1 MQNHRYSPISEDSS
15 LTSSLSNDLLQLP
28 SLYKLNPNLID
39 DHALPPPD
47 SLFPATVSNNPIP
60 PVVPVNSEQFV
71 AIINSVKEAINNGI
85 YPTRISK
92 GSSGSYFCYNMER
105 EIVGVF
111 KPKNEEPYGHLNPKW
126 TKWLHRNLL
135 PCCFGRSCI
144 IPNLG
149 YISEAAASYVD
160 RRLGLNIVPRTEIVY
175 LSSPSFHYSFKERWS
190 NRIFG
195 TPVKPKIG
203 SFQLFLNGFVDST
216 TVFQEAYS
224 KLSRN
229 SVSSVTEQHPLGWS
243 EAGQQSFQLGF
254 ERLVILDYFIRNT
267 DRGSDN
273 WMLKTS
279 HNSLTAS
286 SSVSSFSDHQH
297 LSQINS
303 QSLLIPVT
311 DNGPA
316 VPQQTNIMFD
326 HMRHENLNNSQFVQ
340 IAAIDNGLAF
350 PTHHPNSVRSYP
362 YGWTNLEIVYIPFSR
377 STSDNLLPYLT
388 SPSWVEGTLGG
399 LETLFSIDSD
409 FKPKMWQKQKSV
421 IRGQITNISDILTRA
436 RSEAVS
442 PFNLVKK
449 PLILIYEEREETEE
463 GSMGSVRHRLE
474 TFTGRTCFTS
484 C

>member
-1 MQNHRYSPISEDSS
+1 M
-15 LTSSLSNDLLQLP
+15 
-28 SLYKLNPNLID
+28 
-39 DHALPPPD
+39 
-47 SLFPATVSNNPIP
+47 
-60 PVVPVNSEQFV
+60 
-71 AIINSVKEAINNGI
+71 
-85 YPTRISK
+85 
-92 GSSGSYFCYNMER
+92 
-105 EIVGVF
+105 
-111 KPKNEEPYGHLNPKW
+111 
-126 TKWLHRNLL
+126 
-135 PCCFGRSCI
+135 
-144 IPNLG
+144 
-149 YISEAAASYVD
+149 
-160 RRLGLNIVPRTEIVY
+160 
-175 LSSPSFHYSFKERWS
+175 
-190 NRIFG
+190 
-195 TPVKPKIG
+195 IG
-203 SFQLFLNGFVDST
+203 
-216 TVFQEAYS
+216 
-224 KLSRN
+224 
-229 SVSSVTEQHPLGWS
+229 
-243 EAGQQSFQLGF
+243 
-254 ERLVILDYFIRNT
+254 
-267 DRGSDN
+267 
-273 WMLKTS
+273 MLKTS

-316 VPQQTNIMFD
+316 VPQQTNI
-326 HMRHENLNNSQFVQ
+326 
-340 IAAIDNGLAF
+340 I
-350 PTHHPNSVRSYP
+350 YP
-362 YGWTNLEIVYIPFSR
+362 YGWTNLEIVYTPFSR